1 MSVGALFKRKN
12 VQKDIQ
18 VNKEVKMA
26 EEISTKD
33 GSFHI
38 GHDENPAKGAT
49 ES

>member
-1 MSVGALFKRKN
+1 MGMF
-12 VQKDIQ
+12 Q

-33 GSFHI
+33 GSLHI
-38 GHDENPAKGAT
+38 SHDEDPAKGVT